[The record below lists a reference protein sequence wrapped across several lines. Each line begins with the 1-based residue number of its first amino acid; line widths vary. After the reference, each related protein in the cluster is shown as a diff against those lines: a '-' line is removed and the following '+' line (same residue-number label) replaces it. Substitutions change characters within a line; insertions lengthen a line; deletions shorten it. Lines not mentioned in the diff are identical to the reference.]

1 MIVLLA
7 ACQPME
13 VCGLFPCRHVL
24 CVCNPM
30 RLFTDTIRSRPP
42 PCRPLL
48 KIQLYV
54 CETLQGDLDALL
66 QYIDDNGD
74 VNQRDRDNNTPLH
87 WACQESHFDI
97 VGVLMSRNAAVDP
110 VNDLQSTPLHYACRE
125 VRKPRDRFCQVPVA
139 WVVCGAT

>member
-1 MIVLLA
+1 MS
-7 ACQPME
+7 
-13 VCGLFPCRHVL
+13 FHR
-24 CVCNPM
+24 
-30 RLFTDTIRSRPP
+30 
-42 PCRPLL
+42 
-48 KIQLYV
+48 Y
-54 CETLQGDLDALL
+54 LQGDLDALL

-125 VRKPRDRFCQVPVA
+125 VRFELFLVLIMVVYLDIFPSPVA
-139 WVVCGAT
+139 RST